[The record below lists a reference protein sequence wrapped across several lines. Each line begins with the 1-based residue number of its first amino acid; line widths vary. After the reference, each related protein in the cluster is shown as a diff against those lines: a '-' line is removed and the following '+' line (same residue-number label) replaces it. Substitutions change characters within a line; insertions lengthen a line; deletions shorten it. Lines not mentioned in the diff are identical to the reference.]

1 MLPQITRVS
10 VRSRLPYVHRLS
22 LWLLSKLSLLEVK
35 GGSYRHPPAQR
46 RHVSRVHLSHRHV
59 HLPRAHVLIHRML
72 GDQGLSRLLLVLQRL
87 KSLLLHLLLQCRV
100 VRGV

>member
-1 MLPQITRVS
+1 
-10 VRSRLPYVHRLS
+10 
-22 LWLLSKLSLLEVK
+22 
-35 GGSYRHPPAQR
+35 
-46 RHVSRVHLSHRHV
+46 
-59 HLPRAHVLIHRML
+59 ML